1 MRTSVPYALVCV
13 GDVIEDLG
21 RFAVVTHLTRDKDLG
36 LIQSVCRNGQR
47 RQTAY
52 RPSATISVLSRVGEH
67 CTPSPQGLR
76 DFFAKHP
83 Q

>member
-13 GDVIEDLG
+13 GDVIDDLG
-21 RFAVVTHLTRDKDLG
+21 SYAVVTHLTLDKDMAV
-36 LIQSVCRNGQR
+36 IHSVCTNGQR
-47 RQTAY
+47 REMAY
-52 RPSATISVLSRVGEH
+52 RPSTTFSLLSRVGEH

-76 DFFAKHP
+76 DFFAHHP